1 MLQIQKF
8 QSEVKKGLPENIYF
22 IYASE
27 SFFLFEAVRLIRKGF
42 ESITIE
48 PYDSPENL
56 KSTDLLITH
65 SLFSE
70 KRVLIVHNFEKI
82 KKTDQRIQWLI
93 WVKQNITYPITLVIM
108 SNTSSKDI
116 YDELEFIKKEKIV
129 QFNLDINEN
138 DLEKWIA
145 YKASEYGINLKS
157 DTISYLIEITNAQ
170 PGLISSEI
178 EKISLIK
185 ESANIGIMDVRD
197 ILSDIAEYK
206 AFDLIEAIDRKD
218 RKKAFRILEQIKT
231 TDTDLVLG
239 ALNWYY
245 SRKSNVDKEVFS
257 LLYRAN
263 LSLRQGSSISLDL
276 LLYELLKN

>member
-65 SLFSE
+65 SLFAE